1 LNALWITIP
10 VSLLLAAFF
19 VVAYIIAVKRDQFDD
34 LVTPAYRILVDDEPA
49 PGGSERKEISDGED
63 RSRT

>member
-1 LNALWITIP
+1 MNALWITIP

-19 VVAYIIAVKRDQFDD
+19 VVAYIIAVKRDQFED
-34 LVTPAYRILVDDEPA
+34 LVTPAYRILLDDESA
-49 PGGSERKEISDGED
+49 AGDGERKEMSDVED